1 MSSFERDSGPALTIS
16 AEPDDST
23 YRGRKRSGGGGGGG
37 GSAPAGRSFG
47 LNLFLIIII
56 AALAVAGWFIAN
68 QHQQI
73 ESDAENLAIANER
86 LARLEQRLQA
96 TDQVFTEVGQETNQ
110 EIDFW
115 ESEVRKLWDARKVGK
130 QQTDS
135 NTRAIKASSDALAAL
150 ESQIAGLQADLDKAV
165 AAANQQPQ
173 LIAQLNALDGSLKDA
188 ADNAA
193 AARQSV
199 SALGARVTEA
209 EQGFASLDAFKLQ
222 LNRRLSAIERRL
234 DELAA
239 SPGL

>member
-1 MSSFERDSGPALTIS
+1 MSSIDRNLPAPLTIS

-23 YRGRKRSGGGGGGG
+23 YRGRKNGGGGGGG
-37 GSAPAGRSFG
+37 RPAAAGRSFG
-47 LNLFLIIII
+47 LNVFLVIII

-73 ESDAENLAIANER
+73 QADAEDLAVANER

-96 TDQVFTEVGQETNQ
+96 TDEVFTEVGQETSE
-110 EIDFW
+110 EINFW
-115 ESEVRKLWDARKVGK
+115 ESEVRKLWDARKLGK

-135 NTRAIKASSDALAAL
+135 NTRAIKASGDSLAKL
-150 ESQIAGLQADLDKAV
+150 ESQLSGLQADLDRAL
-165 AAANQQPQ
+165 AAAAQQPEI
-173 LIAQLNALDGSLKDA
+173 IAQLTSMDTSLKGV

-199 SALGARVTEA
+199 NALNARIAET
-209 EQGFASLDAFKLQ
+209 EQGLAAFDAFRLQ
-222 LNRRLSAIERRL
+222 LNRRLSEIERRL
-234 DELAA
+234 DGLAA